1 MDLFATA
8 LPALGEA
15 FALILHPQQLAFL
28 ALGVLLGLSVGV
40 FPGLGGI
47 AGLSLVLPFIF
58 GMDPVSGLALMVGL
72 IAVVP
77 TSDTFASVLLGIPGS
92 TASQATVLDGFPL
105 AKKGEAARALSA
117 AFVSSLF
124 GGLLGAIV
132 LTFFILIARPI
143 ILAFGLPEMLMVT
156 VLGLSMVAILAG
168 RIPLK
173 GIVAAGLGL
182 MVGTIGEAG
191 AGGSL
196 RMASYDIPYLLDGL
210 SLVIVGLG
218 IFAIPEIV
226 ALLRQ
231 DRAISRTGGLGK
243 GWMDGLKDW
252 WANIW
257 LSIRTSSIGVLV
269 GVIPGLGGS
278 VVDWIAYGFT
288 VQSAKDKSRSAAATS
303 AA

>member
-1 MDLFATA
+1 
-8 LPALGEA
+8 
-15 FALILHPQQLAFL
+15 
-28 ALGVLLGLSVGV
+28 
-40 FPGLGGI
+40 
-47 AGLSLVLPFIF
+47 
-58 GMDPVSGLALMVGL
+58 
-72 IAVVP
+72 
-77 TSDTFASVLLGIPGS
+77 
-92 TASQATVLDGFPL
+92 
-105 AKKGEAARALSA
+105 
-117 AFVSSLF
+117 
-124 GGLLGAIV
+124 
-132 LTFFILIARPI
+132 
-143 ILAFGLPEMLMVT
+143 MLMVT

-288 VQSAKDKSRSAAATS
+288 VQSAKDKSQLRQRRHPRRDRPGKLEQRQGRRRPGADAYLRHSGLRIDGSVPGRHRALGLRPRPAHGPAQSGHHLHHRLVAGARQRHRRRALHPAFPARSRA
-303 AA
+303 